1 MKKKG
6 ISLIIVLITIL
17 SITACQRNPAPDI
30 LTNTADDNIKIE
42 DKKEKFSVIN
52 KEDEYQKILLRFGH
66 DNNPEP
72 SELFASYNF
81 LDTEKEINL
90 TLNQNHDYIELKFQP
105 LHYIGN
111 YTGKKGFAISED
123 TINQEINTGLESFIS
138 TDLKTMQIGERF
150 FMNFPLQISK
160 GRTFES
166 KDFIISE
173 ENEMV
178 NIILGSNY
186 VNEYNLNDVL
196 NLELATK
203 EIKLRIIGF
212 LEKDVTLSARHDN
225 KPLEDIIL
233 NDYII
238 MPFYDIEYSPNSEE
252 EKLYQQIWYSLK
264 NEGFI
269 RPNKEE
275 TIDNLKKDI
284 DIINKEYDLFFDIVN
299 LPVSLN
305 LK

>member
-1 MKKKG
+1 
-6 ISLIIVLITIL
+6 
-17 SITACQRNPAPDI
+17 
-30 LTNTADDNIKIE
+30 
-42 DKKEKFSVIN
+42 
-52 KEDEYQKILLRFGH
+52 
-66 DNNPEP
+66 
-72 SELFASYNF
+72 
-81 LDTEKEINL
+81 
-90 TLNQNHDYIELKFQP
+90 
-105 LHYIGN
+105 
-111 YTGKKGFAISED
+111 
-123 TINQEINTGLESFIS
+123 
-138 TDLKTMQIGERF
+138 
-150 FMNFPLQISK
+150 MNFPLQISK